1 MIVHWSDDAS
11 PSDDF
16 SETSG
21 NVWETSGSL
30 SEASRIPPDTNFRS
44 GQLHIRGLQPS
55 VALSISA
62 PPVSRRPQQPRSRA
76 RGLGG
81 GGGVPLL
88 LRSPPHSSSTS
99 AHRPEYTMGRGGGQ
113 GGGGRSV
120 RSRSRCMFATCVLTL
135 RSVSLWWRRARPCT
149 SESQVT
155 PRPNLSPTPQ
165 AHPTPYTSPPATPR
179 SPTFTHLTAP
189 HPYPSPTP
197 LPCPFPAPSFPA
209 LLPPS

>member
-1 MIVHWSDDAS
+1 MPHLAT
-11 PSDDF
+11 
-16 SETSG
+16 TSRKPL
-21 NVWETSGSL
+21 EMSGKL
-30 SEASRIPPDTNFRS
+30 PE
-44 GQLHIRGLQPS
+44 
-55 VALSISA
+55 
-62 PPVSRRPQQPRSRA
+62 VSRKRRESHRTQTSVLANYTSVGFNPPLPSRFPPRPSAADPTRRAAA
-76 RGLGG
+76 RGAVGG